1 MVTNRNKKRPPKY
14 SQKRKEIGT
23 DEGASKGLEMGT
35 KTEHRNGCQKETSKV
50 IIIIIIKNG
59 SNKNRDCRNE
69 ICGKGRPLSRH
80 PMTPLFSS
88 FYNAFSHEI
97 LILIF
102 FFFFFFFCALRE
114 V

>member
-50 IIIIIIKNG
+50 IIIIKKKTVVIRIGIAEMKFV
-59 SNKNRDCRNE
+59 E
-69 ICGKGRPLSRH
+69 KGAP
-80 PMTPLFSS
+80 
-88 FYNAFSHEI
+88 
-97 LILIF
+97 
-102 FFFFFFFCALRE
+102 
-114 V
+114 